1 MPSSITETTRRSWSQ
16 RTVGALVRHQII
28 AVTATLI
35 WLTAGEHLLIEALPQ
50 VARWT
55 PGGATAS
62 LLQLGTVATTT
73 GTLRDAP
80 IGGLLLVGYTAAVS
94 GLAFIVTPRR
104 DVL

>member
-1 MPSSITETTRRSWSQ
+1 
-16 RTVGALVRHQII
+16 
-28 AVTATLI
+28 
-35 WLTAGEHLLIEALPQ
+35 
-50 VARWT
+50 
-55 PGGATAS
+55 

-73 GTLRDAP
+73 GTLLDEP